1 LETIELCALRGYG
14 VNVNGKNIRCSNVL
28 HGHHILNKSKYRGN
42 KAVAKYVKKHSEVFI
57 AQVCSTHNVERWAD
71 TPAAQRILLRKKS
84 KLLGVDYV
92 KQIWDGAPFK
102 VHHPELSYDSIVA
115 APLPT

>member
-1 LETIELCALRGYG
+1 MCELRGYG
-14 VNVNGKNIRCSNVL
+14 VNVYGKNIRCSNVL
-28 HGHHILNKSKYRGN
+28 HNHHILNKSKYRGN
-42 KAVAKYVKKHSEVFI
+42 KAVAKYVKKYPEIFI

-92 KQIWDGAPFK
+92 KDIWNGAPWK
-102 VHHPELSYDSIVA
+102 VWHEELSYDSITA